1 MYAPR
6 KEEPCPSY
14 IPPVPNAAP
23 GTSQM
28 PSKNVLRE
36 EEEEAGTTAQA
47 REEVQGFKESE
58 YMTD

>member
-1 MYAPR
+1 M
-6 KEEPCPSY
+6 SVLH
-14 IPPVPNAAP
+14 PPVPNAAP